1 MRTRRALLTLLVALP
16 LLGGCLGRA
25 LPVPPPTATIQSI
38 TQCPMLDCP
47 EGGLV
52 VTLTGTANARALVTA
67 LDEEAPRGPDGE
79 YLSGVAMA
87 NELGRWSITLAPR
100 QFTPGTVSA
109 VQPGHSIRVFQVTAD
124 GDASSSFYVSV
135 PRM

>member
-16 LLGGCLGRA
+16 LVGGCLGRA
-25 LPVPPPTATIQSI
+25 IPVPPPSATIQSV

-47 EGGLV
+47 GGGLV
-52 VTLTGTANARALVTA
+52 VTLAGTANARALVTA
-67 LDEEAPRGPDGE
+67 IDEEAPRGPDGE

-87 NELGRWSITLAPR
+87 NDLGRWSITLAPR

-109 VQPGHSIRVFQVTAD
+109 VQRGHTIRVFQVTAD
-124 GDASSSFYVSV
+124 GEASSSFYVTV
-135 PRM
+135 PSM